1 MNSHM
6 DRRGLMEEQ
15 KKNIVVYHRILSRE
29 NFETAAKNLI
39 HLLADVQEKNADMS
53 RILYVD
59 IDGHRNQNGGFGK
72 DMLEL

>member
-29 NFETAAKNLI
+29 NFETAAKNP
-39 HLLADVQEKNADMS
+39 
-53 RILYVD
+53 YT
-59 IDGHRNQNGGFGK
+59 FTC
-72 DMLEL
+72 